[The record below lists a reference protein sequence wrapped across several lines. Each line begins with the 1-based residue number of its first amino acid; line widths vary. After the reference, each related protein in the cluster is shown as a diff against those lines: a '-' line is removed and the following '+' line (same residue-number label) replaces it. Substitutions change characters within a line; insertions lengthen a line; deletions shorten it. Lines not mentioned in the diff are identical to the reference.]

1 MRLRWSWSWCTRL
14 GAVNMS
20 CITLSVA
27 LILRIPAELRK
38 KVLLVAQ
45 KVPVHFTLNGWF
57 KKRVKSFPEKER
69 SIEIG
74 VTEIGSRRHS
84 RGGETALRMAWQRVK
99 NVLLRHL
106 SSHSV

>member
-14 GAVNMS
+14 GAVNKS

-27 LILRIPAELRK
+27 LILRIPAELRCSWWRK
-38 KVLLVAQ
+38 KSL
-45 KVPVHFTLNGWF
+45 
-57 KKRVKSFPEKER
+57 KSFPEKER

-84 RGGETALRMAWQRVK
+84 RGGETALRMAWWRVK

>member
-14 GAVNMS
+14 GAVNKS

-45 KVPVHFTLNGWF
+45 KVEVFPGKRKINRDWGDRNRIKAAQQRWGNGAANGMVEGEECPPAALIISQRVTW
-57 KKRVKSFPEKER
+57 KRV
-69 SIEIG
+69 G
-74 VTEIGSRRHS
+74 
-84 RGGETALRMAWQRVK
+84 
-99 NVLLRHL
+99 
-106 SSHSV
+106 